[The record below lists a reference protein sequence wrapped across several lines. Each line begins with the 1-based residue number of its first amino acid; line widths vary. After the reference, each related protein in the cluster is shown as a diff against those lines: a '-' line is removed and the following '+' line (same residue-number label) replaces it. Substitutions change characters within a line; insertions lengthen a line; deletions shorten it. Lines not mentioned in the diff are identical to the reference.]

1 MATIQ
6 DVYKLDST
14 ADTSGID
21 EGTQAVNRNTAA
33 IARAGQTAARA
44 SGGLG
49 GLIQR
54 IGSALPKAARI
65 AQGAIRGLAIGFGS
79 LLAGGIFAVFNA
91 IRGLPAFLTSMR
103 DTLEGTD
110 DAASGAGSSLSE
122 ASEDAVGASGNFA
135 KAADIIDSAR
145 KKITGEFGAL
155 GKVGEGFIQRTAR
168 VIDQA
173 TDVAK
178 KAGQA
183 AKDAVDSLDEA
194 VGGLGRAEGAST
206 RFGKALDRLGA
217 AWGTVK
223 KIFFD
228 ALAVGLAPLIEELAK
243 LMEDP
248 AFQEFVKLI
257 AEELAEALLQ
267 LSEWLAEDGI
277 PRFIE
282 FIETINEIGG
292 PVEFVRKII
301 RRFRQDVERQFD
313 FVVRAVIWFQD
324 TVRKMARSHAEKIR
338 EVLTKTQELRDTLT
352 RWFTEIS
359 DSARDRMG
367 DLHEFLRNPWR
378 GLANFIAGVWDG
390 IQRIFAENINIIID
404 TLNALIRAYN
414 RIAGPTGLPTI
425 SEIGRIG
432 TPAPV
437 TPPPGAMGALSA
449 GAGGG
454 ASVVVEQIVV
464 QVAPGGFATPEEAG
478 ARLSQAFIREMRAQ
492 GVRL

>member
-6 DVYKLDST
+6 DAYKLDST

-21 EGTQAVNRNTAA
+21 QGTRAVQKNAQAIN
-33 IARAGQTAARA
+33 RAGQAATRA
-44 SGGLG
+44 SSGLG

-54 IGSALPKAARI
+54 IGSALPKAAQI

-103 DTLEGTD
+103 ETLEGTD
-110 DAASGAGSSLSE
+110 EAASGAGSSLSD

-145 KKITGEFGAL
+145 KKITGEFGAF
-155 GKVGEGFIQRTAR
+155 GQVGEGFIQRTGR
-168 VIDQA
+168 IIGQA
-173 TDVAK
+173 TDLAK
-178 KAGQA
+178 NAAQS

-194 VGGLGRAEGAST
+194 VSGLGRAEGAST
-206 RFGKALDRLGA
+206 RFGRALDRLGA
-217 AWGTVK
+217 AWGNVK
-223 KIFFD
+223 QTFFD
-228 ALAVGLAPLIEELAK
+228 ALSVGLAPLLEELAEI
-243 LMEDP
+243 MEDP
-248 AFQEFVKLI
+248 RFQRFVELI
-257 AEELAEALLQ
+257 AEELSDALLA
-267 LSEWLAEDGI
+267 LAEWLDDEGGESLL
-277 PRFIE
+277 E
-282 FIETINEIGG
+282 FIDKINEIGG
-292 PVEFVRKII
+292 PIEFVRKII

-324 TVRKMARSHAEKIR
+324 TVRRMARNHADRIR
-338 EVLTKTQELRDTLT
+338 DILRDTQNLRDTLS
-352 RWFTEIS
+352 RWFNEIS

-390 IQRIFAENINIIID
+390 IQRIFAENINVIID

-414 RIAGPTGLPTI
+414 TIAGTIGAPTI

-432 TPAPV
+432 APAPV
-437 TPPPGAMGALSA
+437 QPPAGAMGALPM

-478 ARLSQAFIREMRAQ
+478 QRLSQAFIREMRAK